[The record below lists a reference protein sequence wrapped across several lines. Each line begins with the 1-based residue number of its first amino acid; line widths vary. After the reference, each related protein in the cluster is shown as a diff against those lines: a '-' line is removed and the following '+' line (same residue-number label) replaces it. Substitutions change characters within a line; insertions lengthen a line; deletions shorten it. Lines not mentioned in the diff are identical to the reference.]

1 MAGGIQKGS
10 LTNLL
15 VEYIISIFSASI
27 QTFEPQFFY
36 SELSSVRSVQICT
49 FSGDVAILGCDLS
62 VKLANIAP
70 IWLIWLHPLVVITNK
85 LWYQNSNPK
94 MKIRPNLPVVS
105 ESTR

>member
-1 MAGGIQKGS
+1 MTALAGLIYLAGGIQKGS

-49 FSGDVAILGCDLS
+49 FSGDVAILGCDLIA
-62 VKLANIAP
+62 KLANIGP
-70 IWLIWLHPLVVITNK
+70 IWLIWLHL
-85 LWYQNSNPK
+85 
-94 MKIRPNLPVVS
+94 
-105 ESTR
+105 